1 MNLLLLAQA
10 STPATQPAGE
20 AEMDAWQRVLLLGDP
35 MPLLSSAQTA
45 APLILTLLAIAM
57 VGVGVLFCLLGWKLF
72 TPLLMF
78 IWGGSTGFAVGLL
91 LRAYLD
97 ELLLP
102 IAAGTATGLFFAWL
116 AKQLR
121 EVFVGLL
128 VARWAAAL
136 ALLLYH
142 LVLLALGSD
151 FTQYAKYSWTAAMF
165 FAVPAFIVG
174 VVHFRPLSMFIMSAT
189 GATFLVFG
197 LWGLFLPV
205 TLAMG
210 SIEAHLAT
218 AVVLF
223 CVGVLGL
230 VGGTVFQVLML
241 KRKQWALDRKR
252 RADTEKA
259 KHMTGLRLGE

>member
-1 MNLLLLAQA
+1 MTLFLLAQA
-10 STPATQPAGE
+10 FPPATQPAGE
-20 AEMDAWQRVLLLGDP
+20 AEMEAWQRVLLLGDP
-35 MPLLSSAQTA
+35 MPLLVLAQTA
-45 APLILTLLAIAM
+45 DPLVLTLIAIAM

-72 TPLLMF
+72 TPMLMF
-78 IWGGSTGFAVGLL
+78 IWGGSAGFAVGLL

-102 IAAGTATGLFFAWL
+102 ITAGIATGLFFAWL
-116 AKQLR
+116 AKKLR

-142 LVLLALGSD
+142 LVLLALGPD
-151 FTQYAKYSWTAAMF
+151 FTRYARYSWTACVF
-165 FAVPAFIVG
+165 FAVPCFIVG

-205 TLAMG
+205 TLAIG
-210 SIEAHLAT
+210 SLEAHLAT
-218 AVVLF
+218 VVLLF
-223 CVGVLGL
+223 GVGSLGL
-230 VGGTVFQVLML
+230 VGGTVFQAIMS
-241 KRKQWALDRKR
+241 KRKQRQQERQR
-252 RADTEKA
+252 RADTQKA
-259 KHMTGLRLGE
+259 KQMTGLRLDE